1 MNFVQE
7 KTIENILQRHILDSL
22 QISEHIDYQNDIVFD
37 IGSGAGFPGMVLA
50 IGGVQKINLVEPTG
64 KKVIFLD
71 HIKNLYNLKIA
82 IHQST
87 WQQLKL
93 HNATMVVSRAYTKL
107 SNLLEVFVFVS
118 RETIAAK
125 GIFLK
130 GEKLDNEICEAQQ
143 KWTFSYETYPSV
155 THEKG
160 RIIKVWNVIRK

>member
-1 MNFVQE
+1 
-7 KTIENILQRHILDSL
+7 
-22 QISEHIDYQNDIVFD
+22 
-37 IGSGAGFPGMVLA
+37 
-50 IGGVQKINLVEPTG
+50 
-64 KKVIFLD
+64 
-71 HIKNLYNLKIA
+71 
-82 IHQST
+82 
-87 WQQLKL
+87 
-93 HNATMVVSRAYTKL
+93 MVVSRAYTKL